1 MSHPV
6 SGIERFKRNPILTR
20 DDVPFRVNS
29 IFNAGAVTY
38 NNQYILVCR
47 AEMPTGRSSF
57 VLAESPDGYDF
68 KVAAAPCLTPE
79 GHTESLPYV
88 NWGIEDARITQLNN
102 RYYLTYTGHSK
113 YSPLVV
119 LAETEDFQDFLI
131 HGPITEPS
139 NKDAVLFP
147 EEIGN
152 YYWKL
157 DRPSAELR
165 RDIWISRSID
175 LIHWG
180 GYRMLM
186 EPELGTWEDE
196 RIGASTPP
204 VKTSEGWLLLYH
216 GARTLGTSTIYK
228 LGVLLLDLAKPWVV
242 KGKSNEPILSPEL
255 AYERVG
261 DVGNVVFSN
270 GWVVE
275 GNKVKI
281 YYSGADTNI
290 CLAETT
296 MDYLLSL
303 CR

>member
-1 MSHPV
+1 MSEPA
-6 SGIERFKRNPILTR
+6 SGIERFKNNPILTK

-29 IFNAGAVTY
+29 IFNAGAVKY
-38 NNQYILVCR
+38 NNKYILMCR
-47 AEMPTGRSSF
+47 VEMPTGRSSF
-57 VLAESPDGYDF
+57 VLAESSDGF
-68 KVAAAPCLTPE
+68 NFEVASNQCLAPE
-79 GHTESLPYV
+79 DHQEFQQYV
-88 NWGIEDARITQLNN
+88 NWGIEDCRITQLENK
-102 RYYLTYTGHSK
+102 YYLTYSGYSK
-113 YSPLVV
+113 YSPLVN
-119 LAETEDFQDFLI
+119 LAITENFKDFI
-131 HGPITEPS
+131 IKGPITEPS
-139 NKDAVLFP
+139 NKDAVIFP
-147 EEIGN
+147 EKIDD

-165 RDIWISRSID
+165 RDMWISRSPD

-180 GYRMLM
+180 AYRLLM
-186 EPELGTWEDE
+186 EPEMGTWEVE

-216 GARTLGTSTIYK
+216 GARTFGSSTIYR
-228 LGVLLLDLAKPWVV
+228 LGVLLLDLEKPWLI
-242 KGKSNEPILSPEL
+242 KGKSREPILSPEFG
-255 AYERVG
+255 YERVG

-275 GNKVKI
+275 DNKVRI

-296 MDYLLSL
+296 LDYLLSQ